1 MKAIVYTE
9 YGAPDVLSVREVEMP
24 VPGNGEVLVRVHAT
38 TVTATD
44 CIFRRGDRLFVRSF
58 TGLLRPKNT
67 TPGDTFAGVVEGVGK
82 DVRGFRVG
90 EAVHGT
96 TYGGFGAHAEYVCV
110 PENGT
115 LAPKPAN
122 ISYGE
127 AAAVC
132 DGALT
137 ALPFLRDTGNI
148 QRGQQVLI
156 IGASGGIGTF
166 AVQLA
171 KHYGAEVT
179 GVCGS
184 GNVHLVKSLGADSVI
199 DYTQEDFAEQAKR
212 YDLIFDTVG
221 KAAFNRSKRALK
233 PNGVF
238 LEAAFVPSTI
248 VKAFWTS
255 KFGKKKLKIAA
266 TGLRP
271 ASERVKDLHL
281 LRELVEAGTIRVVVD
296 RRYRFD
302 EMAEA
307 HRYVDTGHKKG
318 NVVIELDVE

>member
-9 YGAPDVLSVREVEMP
+9 YGAPDVLSLREVEKP
-24 VPGNGEVLVRVHAT
+24 VPGDGEVLVRVHAT

-67 TPGDTFAGVVEGVGK
+67 TPGDVFAGVVEDAGK
-82 DVRGFRVG
+82 NVRAFTVG
-90 EAVHGT
+90 EAVYGT
-96 TYGGFGAHAEYVCV
+96 TYGGFGAHAEYLCV
-110 PENGT
+110 AEGGT

-122 ISYGE
+122 VSYGE

-148 QRGQQVLI
+148 QPGQKVLI

-171 KHYGAEVT
+171 KHFGAEVT
-179 GVCGS
+179 GVCS
-184 GNVHLVKSLGADSVI
+184 TGNVDLVKSLGADIVI
-199 DYTQEDFAEQAKR
+199 DYLREDFTEQAGR

-221 KAAFNRSKRALK
+221 KAAFSRSKGALK

-248 VKAFWTS
+248 VKSFWTS
-255 KFGKKKLKIAA
+255 MFGKKKLKIAA

-271 ASERVKDLHL
+271 ASERVKDLQFL
-281 LRELVEAGTIRVVVD
+281 KGLVEAGTLRTVVD
-296 RRYRFD
+296 RRYRFN
-302 EMAEA
+302 EMVEA